1 MEKKRFVMNSGAKLF
16 LRLNRR
22 DGNKVL
28 ILGYPTITLQES
40 LENVV
45 GKSLFTTTK
54 QSTRKER
61 GNGNVNFCCRVI
73 FPLFG
78 L

>member
-1 MEKKRFVMNSGAKLF
+1 MEKKRFVMNSGANLF
-16 LRLNRR
+16 LRLTRR

-28 ILGYPTITLQES
+28 ILGYPTITLQDS

-54 QSTRKER
+54 QSMGRKEEM
-61 GNGNVNFCCRVI
+61 VMLI
-73 FPLFG
+73 FVVG
-78 L
+78 

>member
-1 MEKKRFVMNSGAKLF
+1 MNSANLF
-16 LRLNRR
+16 LRLTRR

-28 ILGYPTITLQES
+28 ILGDPIRTLQES

-45 GKSLFTTTK
+45 GKSLSTITK
-54 QSTRKER
+54 QSKRREEE
-61 GNGNVNFCCRVI
+61 NGNINFCCRVI

>member
-1 MEKKRFVMNSGAKLF
+1 MEKKRFVMNSGANLF
-16 LRLNRR
+16 LRLTTR

-28 ILGYPTITLQES
+28 ILGYPTITLQDS

-54 QSTRKER
+54 QSMGRKEEM
-61 GNGNVNFCCRVI
+61 VMLI
-73 FPLFG
+73 FVVG
-78 L
+78 